1 MRSYLPLIGAFLFAA
16 GVVFAGPD
24 AKTGKS
30 GTAAKGCCPFTS
42 AKSSDCPE
50 TKAKAATGDAKCGEC
65 PAGKAKPASTGKAA
79 ASAAGTVTFRCD
91 DGKVKTINV
100 AEYTKAGKYA
110 DYKGKRYYF
119 ACPSCA
125 AEFKKDPAAY
135 ARTHTGFPIP
145 SATKAKPKS

>member
-1 MRSYLPLIGAFLFAA
+1 MRSYLPLIGAMLFAA
-16 GVVFAGPD
+16 AVVFAGPD

-30 GTAAKGCCPFTS
+30 GTAAKGSCAFTS
-42 AKSSDCPE
+42 AKCS
-50 TKAKAATGDAKCGEC
+50 EC
-65 PAGKAKPASTGKAA
+65 PAGKATA
-79 ASAAGTVTFRCD
+79 ASAGETTRAAKAGTVTFRCD

-100 AEYTKAGKYA
+100 AEYTRAGRYA

-145 SATKAKPKS
+145 TAAKAKPKS